1 MCPDGMRVVR
11 TVVALREE
19 LAAARRDGRRIGL
32 VPTMGAF
39 HEGHLSLMRRAR
51 DECALVVV
59 SLFVNPAQ
67 FADPA
72 DFGAY
77 PRDESRDERL
87 AMAAG
92 VDLLFSPPAEEVY
105 PRGFATAID
114 VGGVAEPLEG
124 RSRGRTHFSGVATVV
139 AKLFNM
145 VQPDTAYFGQKDA
158 QQVLVIRR
166 LARDL
171 DFTVRIETCPTV
183 READG
188 LAISSRNVRLAP
200 EARERAAALFE
211 SLRGVDEAVGGG
223 ERSAA
228 ALLARGLARLTARG
242 IDATDVD
249 YLACVDPD
257 TLVPVDTV
265 ERPVL
270 VAVAA
275 RVGGVRLIDN
285 IVVAPR

>member
-1 MCPDGMRVVR
+1 MRVVR
-11 TVVALREE
+11 TVAALRVE

-39 HEGHLSLMRRAR
+39 HEGHLSLMRCAR
-51 DECALVVV
+51 EECALVVV

-67 FADPA
+67 FTDPA
-72 DFGAY
+72 DLGEY

-87 AMAAG
+87 ARAAG
-92 VDLLFSPPAEEVY
+92 MDLLFAPTVEEVY
-105 PRGFATAID
+105 PQGFATTID
-114 VGGVAEPLEG
+114 VGGLTEQLEG
-124 RSRGRTHFSGVATVV
+124 SARGRAHFGGVATVV
-139 AKLFNM
+139 TKLLNM
-145 VQPDTAYFGQKDA
+145 VQPDVAYFGQKDA
-158 QQVLVIRR
+158 QQVLVIRQ

-171 DFTVRIETCPTV
+171 DFPVRIETCPTV

-188 LAISSRNVRLAP
+188 LAISSRNARLSP
-200 EARERAAALFE
+200 DARARAAGLCE
-211 SLRGVDEAVGGG
+211 TLRCIEEAVEAG

-228 ALLARGLARLTARG
+228 ALLVRGLSRLAAWG
-242 IDATDVD
+242 IDAADIDYFSIVD
-249 YLACVDPD
+249 AD

-265 ERPVL
+265 DRPTL

-285 IVVAPR
+285 TVVAAQ